1 MARLALAADRRR
13 GFEALVRICDMVR
26 VEDEDEHDDGVVEI
40 RLRDGTKGG

>member
-13 GFEALVRICDMVR
+13 GFEALVRIYDMVR
-26 VEDEDEHDDGVVEI
+26 VEDDDGVVEI